1 MSAIAVK
8 NAPTL
13 EDVLMAADTV
23 DTIRHEMAIQE
34 TEMLSDDRRAALK
47 ARLRQWYE
55 SQGTVVSDEIIE
67 RAVDDMD
74 KNRYVHEP
82 LAPGLPR
89 LFARMWINRGKIAL
103 RTVTA
108 IASIGFLYGS
118 AVFIHSEFVVKPRER
133 AEIAAKA
140 EQERIAAELK
150 LDVETRLPQALK
162 SAHTAAV
169 TAATEY
175 KDDVAKAHADN
186 LRDATLQFLEAKRV
200 ADARKNIDALN
211 EMASSLKAKAEIA
224 TLIST
229 FETTKSETLKMSMDE
244 GAKRS
249 LTPLFGKAE
258 AAARKG
264 DVVAFNAAKRSLD
277 EQINRIQ
284 SPLMLRIVDRAGVR
298 SGVWRT
304 PDNNRTKVYYLIVE
318 ALDVNGVA
326 VPFPIKNF
334 ETGNT
339 ETVTHWG
346 IRVPEATYNKVGHD
360 KQSDGVIDDFEVG
373 KKPAGTLEFKWSIPQ
388 QNNQM
393 ITRW

>member
-8 NAPTL
+8 NTPSM

-34 TEMLSDDRRAALK
+34 TEILSDDRRSALK
-47 ARLRQWYE
+47 AKLRQWYE
-55 SQGTVVSDEIIE
+55 SQGTIVSDEIIN
-67 RAVDDMD
+67 RAVEDMD

-82 LAPGLPR
+82 LAPGFSR
-89 LFARMWINRGKIAL
+89 LLARMWINRGKIAA
-103 RTVTA
+103 RSAVA
-108 IASIGFLYGS
+108 VASVAFIYGS
-118 AVFIHSEFVVKPRER
+118 ALFIHSEFVVKPRER
-133 AEIAAKA
+133 AVIAAKVEKA
-140 EQERIAAELK
+140 RIAAELK
-150 LDVETRLPQALK
+150 LDIETRLPQALK
-162 SAHTAAV
+162 SAHAEAIN
-169 TAATEY
+169 AATEY
-175 KDDVAKAHADN
+175 KDDVAKTHADN
-186 LRDATLQFLEAKRV
+186 LRDATQQFLEAKRV
-200 ADARKNIDALN
+200 VDARKNIDALN
-211 EMASSLKAKAEIA
+211 ELASSLKAKAAIVA
-224 TLIST
+224 LIGT
-229 FETTKSETLKMSMDE
+229 FETTKSETLKMSMDD

-258 AAARKG
+258 AAALKG

-326 VPFPIKNF
+326 VSFPIKNF

-346 IRVPEATYNKVGHD
+346 IRVPEKTYNKVGQD

-373 KKPAGTLEFKWSIPQ
+373 EKPAGTLEFKWSIPQ
-388 QNNQM
+388 QKNQM